1 VRELVVR
8 DDRELRRLNQAIAAF
23 EHKPNADRLRMH
35 HLLAAL
41 IAARDEI
48 RQAAR
53 RPRPPRGPRKRW
65 IDSILTGSET

>member
-1 VRELVVR
+1 
-8 DDRELRRLNQAIAAF
+8 
-23 EHKPNADRLRMH
+23 MH